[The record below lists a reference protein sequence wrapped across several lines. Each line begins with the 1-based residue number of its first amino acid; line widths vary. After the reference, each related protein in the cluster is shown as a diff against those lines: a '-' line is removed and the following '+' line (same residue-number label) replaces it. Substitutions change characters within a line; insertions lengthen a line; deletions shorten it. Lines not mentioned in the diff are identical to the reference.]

1 MREHSYWVYIVA
13 SGRCGW
19 LYVGMTNDLIRRIG
33 EHRHGQI
40 DGYSR
45 EHGTDRL
52 VWYEIHPTR
61 EAAFKRERQIKKWNR
76 VWKLELIEK
85 TNPGWDDLHD
95 RLRLGDLVDAKDWV
109 PASAGMSGKED
120 AED

>member
-1 MREHSYWVYIVA
+1 MRQHSYWVYIVA

-45 EHGTDRL
+45 DHGTDRL
-52 VWYEIHPTR
+52 VWYEPHRYVDQAILREKRIKRWRRPWKFALI
-61 EAAFKRERQIKKWNR
+61 EAA
-76 VWKLELIEK
+76 
-85 TNPGWDDLHD
+85 NPDWADLYPA
-95 RLRLGDLVDAKDWV
+95 LAFVPGVDAG
-109 PASAGMSGKED
+109 SR
-120 AED
+120 